1 MKEWSMKKQY
11 NVVVTERKSVAR
23 SKRLRESGQSSSG
36 TVLSVLG
43 GGGEIVVTGSAA
55 LEMDITSNAVKTG
68 HIEPNQILPKGMTLT
83 QFVKAL
89 LFKPVPATLEIQ
101 VSTGDKVEYGTAKGQ
116 LTYVATRNG
125 NGVMSKG
132 YYDNDEKNLLEFS
145 VENNGVQTAVRKLTG
160 SYAQA
165 ETYKATVVYAASDDE
180 SIPETTL
187 NKSVTVNVYRKWFA
201 GVVDSIPTMS
211 TQVRALSASGLF
223 DGSSYGFTI
232 SNYRTFVICV
242 PSGTIKDVS
251 LEGRYQY
258 NFMDLDSAA
267 NPQKISV
274 EGANGSAA
282 IEYTM
287 YIFTTTTAS
296 TETDKFTFKMN

>member
-1 MKEWSMKKQY
+1 MKKVTVISKTIPTKPRSGNY
-11 NVVVTERKSVAR
+11 PVGSTVVRT
-23 SKRLRESGQSSSG
+23 
-36 TVLSVLG
+36 G
-43 GGGEIVVTGSAA
+43 GGSGGGNTTVVTGSAA
-55 LEMDITSNAVKTG
+55 LEAEITSNAAKTG
-68 HIEPNQILPKGMTLT
+68 HIEAGQVLPKGMTFT

-89 LFKPVPATLEIQ
+89 LFKPTPATLEGRLT
-101 VSTGDKVEYGTAKGQ
+101 TGIDVEYGTSKGQ
-116 LTYVATRNG
+116 INYTATRHG
-125 NGVMSKG
+125 NGEMTKSF
-132 YYDNDEKNLLEFS
+132 YENDESNKLEFS
-145 VENNGVQTAVRKLTG
+145 TEVNGVQTAMRALSGIYTQG
-160 SYAQA
+160 
-165 ETYKATVVYAASDDE
+165 ETYKATVVYAASEDG

-187 NKSVTVNVYRKWFA
+187 NNSITVNVRRKWFA
-201 GVVDSIPTMS
+201 GVVSSIPTTS
-211 TQVRALSASGLF
+211 AQVRALSASGLF
-223 DGSSYGFTI
+223 NGIGTYGFTI

-267 NPQKISV
+267 NPQKVSV

>member
-1 MKEWSMKKQY
+1 MKKVTVISKTIPTKPRSGNY
-11 NVVVTERKSVAR
+11 PVGSTVVRT
-23 SKRLRESGQSSSG
+23 
-36 TVLSVLG
+36 G
-43 GGGEIVVTGSAA
+43 GGSGGGNTTVVTGSAA
-55 LEMDITSNAVKTG
+55 LEAEITSNAAKTG
-68 HIEPNQILPKGMTLT
+68 HIEAGQVLPKGMTFT

-89 LFKPVPATLEIQ
+89 LFKPTPATLEGRLT
-101 VSTGDKVEYGTAKGQ
+101 TGNDVEYGTSKGQ
-116 LTYVATRNG
+116 INYTATRHG
-125 NGVMSKG
+125 NGEMTKSF
-132 YYDNDEKNLLEFS
+132 YENDESNKLEFS
-145 VENNGVQTAVRKLTG
+145 TEVNGIQTAMRALSGVYTQG
-160 SYAQA
+160 
-165 ETYKATVVYAASDDE
+165 ETYKATVVYAASEDG

-187 NKSVTVNVYRKWFA
+187 NNSITVNVRRKWFA
-201 GVVDSIPTMS
+201 GVVSSIPTTS
-211 TQVRALSASGLF
+211 AQVRALSASGLF
-223 DGSSYGFTI
+223 NGIGTYGFTI

-267 NPQKISV
+267 NPQKVSV

>member
-1 MKEWSMKKQY
+1 MKKVTVISKTIPTKPRSGNY
-11 NVVVTERKSVAR
+11 PVGSTVVRT
-23 SKRLRESGQSSSG
+23 
-36 TVLSVLG
+36 G
-43 GGGEIVVTGSAA
+43 GGSGGGNTTVVTGSAA
-55 LEMDITSNAVKTG
+55 LEAEITSNAAKTG
-68 HIEPNQILPKGMTLT
+68 HIEAGQVLPKGMTFT

-89 LFKPVPATLEIQ
+89 LFKPTPATLEGRLT
-101 VSTGDKVEYGTAKGQ
+101 TGNDVEYGSTKGQ
-116 LTYVATRNG
+116 INYTATRHG
-125 NGVMSKG
+125 NGEMLKAF
-132 YYDNDEKNLLEFS
+132 YENDEKNLLEFS
-145 VENNGVQTAVRKLTG
+145 TEVNGVQTAMRALSGIYTQG
-160 SYAQA
+160 
-165 ETYKATVVYAASDDE
+165 ETYKATVVYAASEDG

-187 NKSVTVNVYRKWFA
+187 NNSITVNVRRKWFA
-201 GVVDSIPTMS
+201 GVVSSIPTTS
-211 TQVRALSASGLF
+211 AQVRALSASGLF
-223 DGSSYGFTI
+223 NGIGTYGFTI

-267 NPQKISV
+267 NPQKVSV

>member
-1 MKEWSMKKQY
+1 MKKQY

-89 LFKPVPATLEIQ
+89 LFKPTPATLDVQ

-116 LTYVATRNG
+116 LNYTATRNG
-125 NGVMSKG
+125 NGAMQKAF
-132 YYDNDEKNLLEFS
+132 YENDEKNLLEFS

-160 SYAQA
+160 AYAQA

-201 GVVDSIPTMS
+201 GVVDSVPTTS
-211 TQVRALSASGLF
+211 DQVRILTYSGLYTGAGNYTF
-223 DGSSYGFTI
+223 DATDWKM
-232 SNYRTFVICV
+232 VAICF
-242 PSGTIKDVS
+242 P
-251 LEGRYQY
+251 
-258 NFMDLDSAA
+258 
-267 NPQKISV
+267 
-274 EGANGSAA
+274 EGANLSKLSFKGYIADLIPGDGTLKRAESVMVKGANGTAAVKYNVWYVKSA
-282 IEYTM
+282 IVNNVTNNGT
-287 YIFTTTTAS
+287 ITIS
-296 TETDKFTFKMN
+296 